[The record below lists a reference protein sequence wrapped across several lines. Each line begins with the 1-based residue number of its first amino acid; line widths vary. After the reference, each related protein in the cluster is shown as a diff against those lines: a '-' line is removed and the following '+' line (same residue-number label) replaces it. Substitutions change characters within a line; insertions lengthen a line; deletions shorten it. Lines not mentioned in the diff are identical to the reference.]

1 MLNKVSVLDI
11 LASIIRKAKVII
23 CLMVIS
29 AIAFG
34 FLKFYRNGSA
44 SAAASQKLSALETA
58 VKNADTAYTNLND
71 RVKTLPIAEINTK
84 STWVASVVY
93 GLSAD
98 GKEDE
103 YARDFF
109 NALKRR
115 WDADDLSKV
124 TTDLFSKTPD
134 DEGVREVVDLSMTD
148 DRKAVLTIK
157 AKNKAQ
163 CVSLYYVLNEL
174 IMGYADEQLPEPGE
188 NCSLVQEGFVIKKT
202 NDSELNKKQE
212 YYKERLAQLEANK
225 DEKHTQYDKVA
236 IEANRKR
243 GAKKWAVAGAALV
256 FIISLAL
263 AVCRACIYEPAL
275 SATHVSRETK
285 LEYLGTVKKRI
296 GLLEKLA
303 ARVSGEKLK
312 DAETE
317 AGKLISLLKRKE
329 TADQLTLVAADGCG
343 KSKKMEKL
351 FAGLKESGFNTENR
365 TEDTVIMDKVSDIPA
380 VLVLKKDRT
389 TIKEAGQLESL
400 AEGAGYK
407 VEGFV
412 FT

>member
-115 WDADDLSKV
+115 WDADDL
-124 TTDLFSKTPD
+124 
-134 DEGVREVVDLSMTD
+134 
-148 DRKAVLTIK
+148 
-157 AKNKAQ
+157 
-163 CVSLYYVLNEL
+163 
-174 IMGYADEQLPEPGE
+174 
-188 NCSLVQEGFVIKKT
+188 
-202 NDSELNKKQE
+202 
-212 YYKERLAQLEANK
+212 
-225 DEKHTQYDKVA
+225 
-236 IEANRKR
+236 
-243 GAKKWAVAGAALV
+243 
-256 FIISLAL
+256 
-263 AVCRACIYEPAL
+263 
-275 SATHVSRETK
+275 
-285 LEYLGTVKKRI
+285 
-296 GLLEKLA
+296 
-303 ARVSGEKLK
+303 
-312 DAETE
+312 
-317 AGKLISLLKRKE
+317 
-329 TADQLTLVAADGCG
+329 
-343 KSKKMEKL
+343 
-351 FAGLKESGFNTENR
+351 
-365 TEDTVIMDKVSDIPA
+365 
-380 VLVLKKDRT
+380 
-389 TIKEAGQLESL
+389 
-400 AEGAGYK
+400 
-407 VEGFV
+407 
-412 FT
+412 